1 MMNKYIIESTDD
13 KNKNSNIVVIV
24 TTILITINRKVK
36 LTID

>member
-1 MMNKYIIESTDD
+1 MNKYIIESTDD